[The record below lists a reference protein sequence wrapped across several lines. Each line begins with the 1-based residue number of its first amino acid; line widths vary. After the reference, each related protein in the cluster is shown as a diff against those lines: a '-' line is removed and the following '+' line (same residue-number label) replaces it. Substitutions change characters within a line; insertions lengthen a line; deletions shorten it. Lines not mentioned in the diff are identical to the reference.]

1 MLIKK
6 RKRHYNGNLMRMENI
21 YLFPIHK
28 FCNQLHFSKSSKS
41 MMFEGVHMSW
51 ILLALEIEI

>member
-6 RKRHYNGNLMRMENI
+6 TKRHYNGDLMKMENI

-28 FCNQLHFSKSSKS
+28 FCNELHFSKSSKS
-41 MMFEGVHMSW
+41 MMFEGVHMS
-51 ILLALEIEI
+51 

>member
-6 RKRHYNGNLMRMENI
+6 AKRHYNGNLMRMENI

-28 FCNQLHFSKSSKS
+28 FYNQLHFSKSSKS
-41 MMFEGVHMSW
+41 MMFEGVHMS
-51 ILLALEIEI
+51 

>member
-6 RKRHYNGNLMRMENI
+6 TKRHAYYNGNLIRMENI

-41 MMFEGVHMSW
+41 MMFEGIHMS
-51 ILLALEIEI
+51 